1 MCMCVFVWGY
11 VCVYV
16 GCIRVL
22 WGYKHMSSSAHRG
35 PRGWSPGAGVTG
47 ICSLMLVLGIDLVCL
62 GKAVFT
68 LNHWAIFPAHTPRT
82 FKTLLLKVFYP
93 FPFLLPVLLTYTHL
107 RSLKFIASFSLVPK
121 CIKTTRSICI
131 YHFKTDH
138 LVSENQLG
146 LSPKE
151 GCFSCS

>member
-1 MCMCVFVWGY
+1 MCFCMGIYLCLCGVYMCLCEGISTWVQVP
-11 VCVYV
+11 
-16 GCIRVL
+16 IE
-22 WGYKHMSSSAHRG
+22 AQ
-35 PRGWSPGAGVTG
+35 GAGVTG
-47 ICSLMLVLGIDLVCL
+47 ICYLMLVLGIALVFL

-68 LNHWAIFPAHTPRT
+68 LNHWAIFSAHTPRT

-107 RSLKFIASFSLVPK
+107 LSLKFIASFSLVPK
-121 CIKTTRSICI
+121 CIKTTRSTCI

-138 LVSENQLG
+138 LVSENQLD

-151 GCFSCS
+151 DCFSCS